1 MPIDNQIYEEYWKL
15 TLAWTDFNGDKF
27 LNTLRITVNF
37 INEHKDEEYTTELYS
52 ELQKNVQ
59 RLLNISLESV
69 RKGINQLV
77 KMGFVNFHLKSYHP
91 LTTEYLN
98 TDTNNERSL
107 LLSKIVYSN
116 SSFNRSVTD
125 DSNVNEIGFLVRTLE
140 NIGTLS
146 NKYIC
151 VIMMLNLNNYPDGYI
166 TQDELE
172 RRYNNP
178 EIKDF
183 VDRKYNQIGYLNNL
197 LGKLD
202 GISYDRQTKSYA
214 IASEEN
220 SIVVDAEKVQRGR
233 DSYLQRIYKRQLE
246 EECKEI
252 YNSEL
257 PKCMVENLTYPVL
270 IASHIK
276 PYMLSDNNEQFDSN
290 NGLLLSK
297 NIDSLFDLKYISFDD
312 NGNIIFYKRLS
323 DDVKDFLTDGDY
335 KLDDRFLNDER
346 KAFLAQHREL
356 CIAKNQ

>member
-37 INEHKDEEYTTELYS
+37 INEHKDEEYTPELYS
-52 ELQKNVQ
+52 ELQRNIQ
-59 RLLNISLESV
+59 RLLDIDFESV

-77 KMGFVNFHLKSYHP
+77 KMGFVNFHLRSYHP
-91 LTTEYLN
+91 LVPEYLSAN
-98 TDTNNERSL
+98 TDNERNL
-107 LLSKIVYSN
+107 LLSKIIYSN
-116 SSFNRSVTD
+116 SSFNRSVTT
-125 DSNVNEIGFLVRTLE
+125 DSNVNGIGFLVRTLE
-140 NIGTLS
+140 HVGVLS

-151 VIMMLNLNNYPDGYI
+151 VIMMLNLNDYPDGYI
-166 TQDELE
+166 KQDELE
-172 RRYNNP
+172 RLYNNP

-183 VDRKYNQIGYLNNL
+183 ADRKHNQIGYLNNL

-202 GISYDRQTKSYA
+202 GISYNRQTKSYA
-214 IASEEN
+214 ITSEEN
-220 SIVVDAEKVQRGR
+220 SIVADAERVQRGR

-252 YNSEL
+252 YNSNL
-257 PKCMVENLTYPVL
+257 PKCMVEKLTYPVL

-276 PYMLSDNNEQFDSN
+276 PYVRSDDNEKFDAN

-312 NGNIIFYKRLS
+312 NGSIIFYRRISS
-323 DDVKDFLTDGDY
+323 DVQDFLINGNY

-346 KAFLAQHREL
+346 KAFLAEHRAL
-356 CIAKNQ
+356 CQATNI